1 MWPFKKKSAKP
12 KTPKARTA
20 KPDYQHVIGG
30 FWGNHMRFFNTEP
43 SADGAF
49 RLWGHKPFDD
59 FPRVG
64 QIIKAE
70 FNVAMDKQFR
80 AHSKLILAQTGRG
93 KLAHCWADGIIDG
106 YAASTSGPCGNPKSW
121 IGISQN
127 RHFEITRHHLP

>member
-1 MWPFKKKSAKP
+1 MTVAAAKP

-70 FNVAMDKQFR
+70 FKR
-80 AHSKLILAQTGRG
+80 
-93 KLAHCWADGIIDG
+93 
-106 YAASTSGPCGNPKSW
+106 SW
-121 IGISQN
+121 VWL
-127 RHFEITRHHLP
+127 EITKVDQQSEPRDMYFLDAYPVFQEMKSAAVNAALPAKTEDEAEQKNNISNGGK